1 MSRFKRSTAAA
12 GLVGLLVSLLTGC
25 APAGRPAAAVEL
37 DRIERSAPEHLS
49 RGPEPARSP
58 EPPQALDSLQRDE
71 LPDLSEDSGLPD
83 YLAYAALNNSGL
95 KAAFHRWQAA
105 LERVE
110 QVSAMP
116 DPRLTYRYFIR
127 EVETRVGPQKQAAG
141 LAQAFPWFGKL
152 SVRGDIAREAAS
164 AAKKRYDARKLELF
178 YWVKDAYYEYYY
190 LARSIEVVREN
201 RDLLKYLEGV
211 ARAKY
216 MAASSGQAAVIRA
229 QVELG
234 KLEDALQTRQDLR
247 GPIIA
252 RLNAALNRPV
262 ELDLPAPKTIVEQQ
276 IEVSDAEVLEWAR
289 ENNPELAALG
299 HQIIKERYGIDLAKK
314 DYFPD
319 ITGGL
324 DYTNV
329 GSPSRSPGASLGNPA
344 ALRSASRIVGGMGDA
359 IDAYALAKSFQPGQ
373 LPDDAGQDI
382 WMVSLS
388 MNLPIRLGKYA
399 AGEREARARHRA
411 ATEAKVERDNTLGA
425 QIKRV
430 LYDFRD
436 AGRKIDLY
444 RDTLVPKARQNLK
457 ATETAYRAG
466 NASFLDL
473 VDAERALLEF
483 ELSYERALASHAQR
497 LGELEM
503 LVGRTIPRK
512 QPQDDTKQTAPNTGA
527 QRDKTVT
534 P

>member
-1 MSRFKRSTAAA
+1 MSRFNRSTAAVC
-12 GLVGLLVSLLTGC
+12 LVGLLVGLLTGC
-25 APAGRPAAAVEL
+25 APAARPARVVTL
-37 DRIERSAPEHLS
+37 DRIERSAPDYLS
-49 RGPEPARSP
+49 RGLQPARSSGPP
-58 EPPQALDSLQRDE
+58 EAYDSLQGDE
-71 LPDLSEDSGLPD
+71 LSDLNEDSGLSD
-83 YLAYAALNNSGL
+83 YLAYAALKNPGL
-95 KAAFHRWQAA
+95 KAAFSRWQAA
-105 LERVE
+105 LERVV

-116 DPRLTYRYFIR
+116 DPRLTYRFFIQ
-127 EVETRVGPQKQAAG
+127 EVETRVGPQEQAAG
-141 LAQAFPWFGKL
+141 LAQTFPWFGKL
-152 SVRGDIAREAAS
+152 SVRGDIARESAS
-164 AAKKRYDARKLELF
+164 AARKRYDARKLKLF
-178 YWVKDAYYEYYY
+178 YTVKDAYYEYYY
-190 LARSIEVVREN
+190 LARAIEVVREN

-216 MAASSGQAAVIRA
+216 KTASSGQAEVIRA

-234 KLEDALQTRQDLR
+234 KLEDSLRTLEDFR
-247 GPIIA
+247 GPIVA
-252 RLNAALNRPV
+252 RLNAALNRPI
-262 ELDLPAPKTIVEQQ
+262 EMDLPEPKTIIEEQ
-276 IEVSDAEVLEWAR
+276 IDATDAEVLAWAR
-289 ENNPELAALG
+289 KNNPELAALD
-299 HQIIKERYGIDLAKK
+299 HQIIKERHGVDLAKK

-319 ITGGL
+319 VTLGL

-329 GSPSRSPGASLGNPA
+329 GSPSRSPGAGLRNPA
-344 ALRSASRIVGGMGDA
+344 ALRSVSRIAGGMGDA
-359 IDAYALAKSFQPGQ
+359 IDAYALGKSFQPGQ

-388 MNLPIRLGKYA
+388 INLPIRFDKYA

-411 ATEAKVERDNTLGA
+411 ATEAKAERDNALGA

-436 AGRKIDLY
+436 AARKIDLY
-444 RDTLVPKARQNLK
+444 RDTLVPKARQNLR
-457 ATETAYRAG
+457 ATEAAYRAG

-483 ELSYERALASHAQR
+483 GLSYERALASHAQR

-512 QPQDDTKQTAPNTGA
+512 QPTDYTKHTAPSTGA
-527 QRDKTVT
+527 ERDKTVT

>member
-1 MSRFKRSTAAA
+1 MSRFNRSTAAA
-12 GLVGLLVSLLTGC
+12 RLVGLLVGLLTGC
-25 APAGRPAAAVEL
+25 APAGRPAAVVNL
-37 DRIERSAPEHLS
+37 DRFERSTPDYLS
-49 RGPEPARSP
+49 RGPEPARSSGPP
-58 EPPQALDSLQRDE
+58 EAHDSPQPDE

-83 YLAYAALNNSGL
+83 YLAYAALNNAGL
-95 KAAFHRWQAA
+95 EAAFHRWQAA
-105 LERVE
+105 LERVG

-116 DPRLTYRYFIR
+116 DPRLTYRFFIR
-127 EVETRVGPQKQAAG
+127 EVETRVGPQEQAAG
-141 LAQAFPWFGKL
+141 LSQAFPWFGKL
-152 SVRGDIAREAAS
+152 SVRGDIAREAAN
-164 AAKKRYDARKLELF
+164 AEKKRYDARKLKLF
-178 YWVKDAYYEYYY
+178 YTVKDAYYEYYY
-190 LARSIEVVREN
+190 LARAIEVVREN

-216 MAASSGQAAVIRA
+216 KAASSGQAEVIRA

-234 KLEDALQTRQDLR
+234 KLEDALRTLQDFR
-247 GPIIA
+247 GPIVA
-252 RLNAALNRPV
+252 RLNAALNRPI
-262 ELDLPAPKTIVEQQ
+262 EMGLPEPRTIVEQQ
-276 IEVSDAEVLEWAR
+276 IDATDAEVLTWAR
-289 ENNPELAALG
+289 KNNPELAALD
-299 HQIIKERYGIDLAKK
+299 HQIIKERHGVDLAKK
-314 DYFPD
+314 EYFPD
-319 ITGGL
+319 VTLGL

-329 GSPSRSPGASLGNPA
+329 GTPSRSPGAGLRNPA
-344 ALRSASRIVGGMGDA
+344 ALRSVSRIAGGMGDA
-359 IDAYALAKSFQPGQ
+359 IDAYALGKSFEQGQ

-388 MNLPIRLGKYA
+388 INLPIRFDKYA

-411 ATEAKVERDNTLGA
+411 AREAKVERDNTLGA

-436 AGRKIDLY
+436 ALRKIDLY
-444 RDTLVPKARQNLK
+444 RDTLVPKARQNLS
-457 ATETAYRAG
+457 ATETAYRTG

-483 ELSYERALASHAQR
+483 ALSYERALATHAQR

-512 QPQDDTKQTAPNTGA
+512 QPEDETKRTVPDAGTE
-527 QRDKTVT
+527 RDKTVT